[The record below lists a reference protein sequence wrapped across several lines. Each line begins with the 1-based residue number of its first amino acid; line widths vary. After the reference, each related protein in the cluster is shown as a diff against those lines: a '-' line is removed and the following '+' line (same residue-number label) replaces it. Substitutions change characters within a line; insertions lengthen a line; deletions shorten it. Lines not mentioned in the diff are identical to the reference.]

1 MEDYKPNS
9 RRSKEENKNNVP
21 AKKVEKVVTG
31 TVRTKKKSGFSKLR
45 DTFVSDDVQ
54 NVKSYVLTDI
64 LVPSAKKLVSEIVD
78 TILFG
83 ESRGGGRRRS
93 SSEYISYNKY
103 SDKRDDRRYSESR
116 SRVTLDFD
124 DIVFDNMRE
133 AEEVLERMDEL
144 LVNYGVVSV
153 ADFYDLAGI
162 TGDYTY
168 NKYGWTNLRS
178 AVPVRLRDGGYII
191 KLPRATL
198 ID

>member
-83 ESRGGGRRRS
+83 ESRGGRRRS

-144 LVNYGVVSV
+144 LANYGVVSV

>member
-83 ESRGGGRRRS
+83 ESRGGRRRS

-103 SDKRDDRRYSESR
+103 SDKRDDGRYSESR

-144 LVNYGVVSV
+144 LANYGVVSV

>member
-9 RRSKEENKNNVP
+9 RRSKEENKNDVP

-83 ESRGGGRRRS
+83 ESRGGRRRS

>member
-9 RRSKEENKNNVP
+9 RRSKEENKNDIP

-83 ESRGGGRRRS
+83 ESRGGRRRS

-144 LVNYGVVSV
+144 LANYGVVSV

>member
-9 RRSKEENKNNVP
+9 RRSKEENKNDVP

-83 ESRGGGRRRS
+83 ESTGGRRRS

-144 LVNYGVVSV
+144 LANYGVVSV

>member
-9 RRSKEENKNNVP
+9 RRSKEENKNDVP

-83 ESRGGGRRRS
+83 ESRGGRRRS

-144 LVNYGVVSV
+144 LANYGVVSV